1 MAPDSPVNVSHLPVK
16 LKVLG
21 SGPSRVPPSG
31 DEIEAVAPLSRGADL
46 EVEHVEVAR
55 YPFLVTDLGITILP
69 S

>member
-1 MAPDSPVNVSHLPVK
+1 MK